1 MSIINSKACYQG
13 SPFMESLRSEDQIE
27 FYKIRVVKS
36 IFELEPEEIRQ
47 YG

>member
-1 MSIINSKACYQG
+1 
-13 SPFMESLRSEDQIE
+13 MESLRSEDQIE

-36 IFELEPEEIRQ
+36 IFEFEPEEIRQ